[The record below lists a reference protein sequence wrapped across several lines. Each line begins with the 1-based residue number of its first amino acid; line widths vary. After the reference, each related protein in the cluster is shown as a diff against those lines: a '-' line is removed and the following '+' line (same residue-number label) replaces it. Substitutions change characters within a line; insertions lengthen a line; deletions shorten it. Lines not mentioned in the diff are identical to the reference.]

1 MMIGIGIGTNFPH
14 RDGGPSFVGPL
25 DDYTSGLKIAWD
37 VRRRL
42 LSSYT
47 GALFEVRADRS
58 GQPTFDVPFKA
69 DGTWDTAAL
78 LSFAGSDSC
87 YVTQVYPQ
95 IGSIVFAQATAA
107 NQPRIVNAGVLE
119 LFGAR
124 FNGFN
129 DLEATLDA
137 ADFTGSSGTTL
148 QVVTQLRQA
157 AADTGDGLWS
167 FNSQQS
173 GCFVKYPALG
183 IISDLP
189 AASRIIVNPSDWDDA
204 THVLSQERN
213 GGTAD
218 VRVDGTVIATNAS
231 ASGAVSGTDALFL
244 IGQHGG
250 HFIGWLSLFCIWDN
264 TTDAAGRAAALP

>member
-1 MMIGIGIGTNFPH
+1 MRFSGA
-14 RDGGPSFVGPL
+14 SFVGPL

-107 NQPRIVNAGVLE
+107 NQPRIVNAGVLNANGIKFE
-119 LFGAR
+119 FGR
-124 FNGFN
+124 N
-129 DLEATLDA
+129 LSSSIVA
-137 ADFTGSSGTTL
+137 ADWTGSSGTAYQIVCNMHL
-148 QVVTQLRQA
+148 S
-157 AADTGDGLWS
+157 TGAGGGLWTNQTDCGGYVNAYGGLYFDS
-167 FNSQQS
+167 
-173 GCFVKYPALG
+173 PARINTG
-183 IISDLP
+183 PIADN
-189 AASRIIVNPSDWDDA
+189 AS
-204 THVLSQERN
+204 HVYSQEKSNPDAAIRVN
-213 GGTAD
+213 GTVVVSSGNANGTAT
-218 VRVDGTVIATNAS
+218 GSSFVIGDNS
-231 ASGAVSGTDALFL
+231 AFGFSGS
-244 IGQHGG
+244 
-250 HFIGWLSLFCIWDN
+250 LSSWCIWDN
-264 TTDAAGRAAALP
+264 TTDAAGRAAALA